1 MARKSSNRAESI
13 MRQTQSEER
22 ASARVPLHLSG
33 AVLIPA
39 AELAED
45 LAEHLALIRDISFHG
60 VFLYSNFKPPV
71 GSPIRLSLSIPLA
84 GRTVNITCEGKVV
97 RTEEST
103 STACG
108 IAVKLDRCDFVPP
121 TAA

>member
-13 MRQTQSEER
+13 MRPTHSEER

-33 AVLIPA
+33 AVRIPA
-39 AELAED
+39 GELV
-45 LAEHLALIRDISFHG
+45 EHLALIRDISFHG
-60 VFLYSNFKPPV
+60 VFLYSNFKPPL
-71 GSPIRLSLSIPLA
+71 GSPIHLSLSIPVA

>member
-33 AVLIPA
+33 SVRIPA
-39 AELAED
+39 AE

-60 VFLYSNFKPPV
+60 VFLYSNFKPQV
-71 GSPIRLSLSIPLA
+71 GSPIQLSLSIPVA

-103 STACG
+103 SSACG
-108 IAVKLDRCDFVPP
+108 IAVRLDRCNFVPP
-121 TAA
+121 TTAA